1 MDSVDPVSPSA
12 EKVQP
17 SQPSLTK
24 RGMELLEKNSK
35 PSSEAENTATPE
47 TDTPP
52 PTSLGNSV
60 DVTA

>member
-1 MDSVDPVSPSA
+1 MDSVGPVSTSP

-24 RGMELLEKNSK
+24 RGLELQEKSDNA
-35 PSSEAENTATPE
+35 SSETGKATTPE
-47 TDTPP
+47 TDIPPQTPP
-52 PTSLGNSV
+52 GNSI

>member
-1 MDSVDPVSPSA
+1 MDSVGPVSTSS

-24 RGMELLEKNSK
+24 RGLALQEKGKNS
-35 PSSEAENTATPE
+35 SLEAEKAATPE
-47 TDTPP
+47 TNTPP
-52 PTSLGNSV
+52 QTPPENSI

>member
-1 MDSVDPVSPSA
+1 MDSVGPVDNFR

-24 RGMELLEKNSK
+24 RGLALQEKSKNS
-35 PSSEAENTATPE
+35 PPEAEKVTTPE
-47 TDTPP
+47 TEIPPITPP
-52 PTSLGNSV
+52 KNST